1 MTLTSPHITIEAD
14 QLRYQYGRRVA
25 VDGFSAR
32 MQTGVVGVLG
42 PNGAGK
48 TTALRILAGQLAP
61 SAGSLEVSGEAV
73 DTAAR
78 RSRLRERCGYLPQDP
93 SWLPSFRVSEL
104 VSYFAQLR
112 LERARVSSAVERAL
126 GVVGMIEHADRRLGQ
141 LSGGERQRAFLAQS
155 IVHDPEILILD
166 EPTSG
171 LDPVQ
176 RVRLR
181 EFIAELGR
189 KRLVVLSSHLVEDVQ
204 HLAGQLI
211 VISEGRS
218 AWAGTTAELLSF
230 GDRAADHEGLQSRAE
245 SGLLAILE
253 DRGTRGA

>member
-1 MTLTSPHITIEAD
+1 MTLASADTAIEAE

-25 VDGFSAR
+25 VEGFSAR
-32 MQTGVVGVLG
+32 LQPGVVGVLG

-61 SAGSLEVSGEAV
+61 SAGLLSVSGEAV

-78 RSRLRERCGYLPQDP
+78 RSRLRGRCGYLPQDP

-104 VSYFAQLR
+104 VGYFAQLR
-112 LERARVSSAVERAL
+112 LPRARVSSAVERAL
-126 GVVGMIEHADRRLGQ
+126 GVAGMIEHADRKLGQ

-189 KRLVVLSSHLVEDVQ
+189 ERLVVLSSHLVEDVQ
-204 HLAGQLI
+204 HLAGQII
-211 VISEGRS
+211 VIS
-218 AWAGTTAELLSF
+218 
-230 GDRAADHEGLQSRAE
+230 
-245 SGLLAILE
+245 
-253 DRGTRGA
+253 